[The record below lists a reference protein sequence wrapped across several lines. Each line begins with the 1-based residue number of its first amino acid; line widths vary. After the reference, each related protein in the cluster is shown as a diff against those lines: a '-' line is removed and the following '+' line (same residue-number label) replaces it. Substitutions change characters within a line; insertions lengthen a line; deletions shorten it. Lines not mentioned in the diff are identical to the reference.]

1 MKWLLVALV
10 MNTPVK
16 TDLAFNSLSECLSAE
31 SQMRK
36 EWAEQYNQAK
46 KSGAESE
53 TLGYMS
59 SQITKGTCIPS
70 K

>member
-16 TDLAFNSLSECLSAE
+16 TDLTFDSLSACMAAE
-31 SQMRK
+31 AKMRA
-36 EWAEQYNQAK
+36 EWSELYAQAK
-46 KSGAESE
+46 KTGVEPE
-53 TLGYMS
+53 RLG
-59 SQITKGTCIPS
+59 QISKAMTTGTCVPA